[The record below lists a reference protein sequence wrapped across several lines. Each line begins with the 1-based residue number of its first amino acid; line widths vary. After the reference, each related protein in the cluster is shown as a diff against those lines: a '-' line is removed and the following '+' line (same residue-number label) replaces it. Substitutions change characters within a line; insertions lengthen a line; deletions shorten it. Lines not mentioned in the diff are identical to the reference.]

1 MRIPRPRPGL
11 ALAIESSAD
20 DSSAAIVDTARRI
33 LSLHTI
39 SQHAQ
44 NAQHGGIHPLKAQA
58 LHARNVPLAVER
70 VLRDARQQGITWRD
84 VDVVG
89 YTRGPGMRG
98 CLHVGEMVAKGLAAG
113 WGKPLVGV
121 HHMQAHALTPL
132 LTEHTPPEFPFLV
145 LLLSGGHTQL
155 VLAESVFKFKILMDT
170 LDSKIGDVF
179 EKSARLLNLP
189 PSPSLSPGATLEH
202 YASLPPLPPFAPSPS
217 SSSTP
222 PLLKPLPIPLTQG
235 SAKHVVGW
243 SFAGLLAAL
252 SRRVEEHHSNPQ
264 GEAAGWGEP
273 HQRAYSSLL
282 QHATTLHLTTKLS
295 QTLSSLSPILKERLS
310 GMAVSGGVASNKFLR
325 AKLEWCL
332 RGSLGEGKA
341 VWYPPVSLCTDNAA
355 MIAWTALLRYDAR
368 LTSSSSSSPSL
379 SPSSSPLIQSSSSS
393 PTPPT
398 AHLRESDPDQWA
410 GDGYALDLRPKWS
423 LEDLYDDVPGGF

>member
-1 MRIPRPRPGL
+1 MPRPRAPRLCL
-11 ALAIESSAD
+11 AVESSAD
-20 DSSAAIVDTARRI
+20 DSSAALVSSARRI
-33 LSLHTI
+33 VALRTV

-44 NAQHGGIHPLKAQA
+44 NAEHGGIHPLKAQA

-70 VLRDARQQGITWRD
+70 VLSDARQQGITWRD

-132 LTEHTPPEFPFLV
+132 LTEPSPPEFPFLI

-155 VLAESVFKFKILMDT
+155 VLAESVFKFKIYMDT
-170 LDSKIGDVF
+170 IDSKIGDVF

-189 PSPSLSPGATLEH
+189 PSPSLSPGATLER
-202 YASLPPLPPFAPSPS
+202 YASLPPLPPFDTSP
-217 SSSTP
+217 
-222 PLLKPLPIPLTQG
+222 LQPLPLPLTRG
-235 SAKHVVGW
+235 TAKHVVGW

-252 SRRVEEHHSNPQ
+252 ARRVEQHSE
-264 GEAAGWGEP
+264 GEGEWGEP
-273 HQRAYSSLL
+273 HLRAYSRLL
-282 QHATTLHLTTKLS
+282 QQAATSHLTTKLS
-295 QTLSSLSPILKERLS
+295 QTLSSLPQDLKERLS
-310 GMAVSGGVASNKFLR
+310 GMAVSGGVASNKYLR
-325 AKLEWCL
+325 ARLETSL
-332 RGSLGEGKA
+332 KVSLGEGRG

-368 LTSSSSSSPSL
+368 LAPSFSPS
-379 SPSSSPLIQSSSSS
+379 PPAPTSPLTAPSISSLSS
-393 PTPPT
+393 TPPMPYLPGRWT
-398 AHLRESDPDQWA
+398 
-410 GDGYALDLRPKWS
+410 GDGYGLELRPKWS